1 MRPLAGSCGVRTL
14 LGGPDRMYSALR
26 DAALLV
32 LMVTAHFLLPVFA
45 LRPVGPFPPL
55 RPDVNKSSSSKPL
68 QLTGDFLPGFV
79 FFGAGWGGWRS
90 V

>member
-1 MRPLAGSCGVRTL
+1 
-14 LGGPDRMYSALR
+14 MYSALR

-55 RPDVNKSSSSKPL
+55 RPDVNKSFSSKPL
-68 QLTGDFLPGFV
+68 QLTGDFLSGFV
-79 FFGAGWGGWRS
+79 FVLGGVGGVGALCEPWRWLCCCVNS
-90 V
+90 Q